1 MPYNIDK
8 KKCKQSDGDSGTH
21 VLSYTDGKGKDH
33 DNCHTSKKGAQGQIA
48 AIEGDNLAETDDM
61 VFGGGG
67 DPEAEGEAEDGGM
80 DEALL
85 REWIRQRLLLEQA
98 ALDEPTLLS
107 VFKSLG
113 FDKTKKYSSKRM
125 AVLVDGPG
133 KMRSKALG
141 DIEAALKDY
150 GAVWDKSPVSV
161 SSLGMVK
168 AGPFSILAKPASR
181 QGGMSAGL
189 ENEEALVKAVNTLA
203 ADQPEGIN
211 VKFVGSGAGE
221 FLVKGVTK
229 AISAGADTKG
239 RKKSD
244 VNLITTGGNVPISIK
259 KDNAQYWESADSY
272 YGASAAEKLKE
283 LEAAGEVE
291 MVDKGGYYNVV
302 PNIAVPASAAEVI
315 DVVFG
320 SDILGNGAVIKKSF
334 SDSDFVYDAE
344 TNILTVASTYII
356 TDPSHVTGD
365 YSVWFLIR
373 NDKTRKSV
381 PGYPGI
387 RVLAAYEKR
396 INTNVKRVDE
406 SKMLIT
412 LVRLLLKES
421 ESQVRDVIHEAL
433 SASDKSEIKRIF
445 KKEMEK
451 SKIAK
456 KIIKQE
462 IEAQKKATQT
472 MVDKSFKK
480 NFDKELRAALGA
492 SFFGTP
498 GKINKFVIDEIQA
511 EVQKMLGDKATK
523 EIVVQICKD
532 VIIKL
537 YRELSFSYPQVIQR
551 IKV

>member
-1 MPYNIDK
+1 MPYTISK
-8 KKCKQSDGDSGTH
+8 KDCEQSDGDSGSY
-21 VLSYTDGKGKDH
+21 VLSYTDAKGKKRN
-33 DNCHTSKKGAQGQIA
+33 NCHTSKEKAEAQRA
-48 AIEGDNLAETDDM
+48 AIEGGKAIDETDDM

-67 DPEAEGEAEDGGM
+67 LGDEEDGAD
-80 DEALL
+80 DEGLDETLL
-85 REWIRQRLLLEQA
+85 REWIREKLLEQA
-98 ALDEPTLLS
+98 GLDEPTLTGVL
-107 VFKSLG
+107 KTLG
-113 FDKTKKYSSKRM
+113 LDNTKKYSSKRL

-150 GAVWDKSPVSV
+150 GAVWDKSPSSV

-203 ADQPEGIN
+203 VDQPEGIN
-211 VKFVGSGAGE
+211 VKFVGPGAGE
-221 FLVKGVTK
+221 FLVEGVTK

-244 VNLITTGGNVPISIK
+244 VNLVTTGGNVPISIK

-272 YGASAAEKLKE
+272 YGARAGEKLKE

-302 PNIAVPASAAEVI
+302 PNIAVPASADEVI

-320 SDILGNGAVIKKSF
+320 SDILGTGAVIKKSF
-334 SDSDFVYDAE
+334 SDSDFVYDAD
-344 TNILTVASTYII
+344 TNTLTVTSTYII

-421 ESQVRDVIHEAL
+421 E
-433 SASDKSEIKRIF
+433 
-445 KKEMEK
+445 M
-451 SKIAK
+451 
-456 KIIKQE
+456 
-462 IEAQKKATQT
+462 IERRG
-472 MVDKSFKK
+472 
-480 NFDKELRAALGA
+480 LR
-492 SFFGTP
+492 
-498 GKINKFVIDEIQA
+498 
-511 EVQKMLGDKATK
+511 
-523 EIVVQICKD
+523 
-532 VIIKL
+532 
-537 YRELSFSYPQVIQR
+537 
-551 IKV
+551 

>member
-1 MPYNIDK
+1 MPYDIK
-8 KKCKQSDGDSGTH
+8 KQDCDQSDGDDGSY
-21 VLSYTDGKGKDH
+21 VLSYTDKKGKKH
-33 DNCHTSKKGAQGQIA
+33 DNCHTSKKKAQAQIGY
-48 AIEGDNLAETDDM
+48 IGELDETDDM
-61 VFGGGG
+61 VFGGGSAP
-67 DPEAEGEAEDGGM
+67 DEDEDDTGM
-80 DEALL
+80 EEALL
-85 REWIRQRLLLEQA
+85 RAWIREKFLVEQA
-98 ALDEPTLLS
+98 GLDEPTLTGVL
-107 VFKSLG
+107 KTLG
-113 FDKTKKYSSKRM
+113 LDNTKKYSSKRL

-133 KMRSKALG
+133 KMRSKALT

-150 GAVWDKSPVSV
+150 GAVWDKSPTSA

-203 ADQPEGIN
+203 VDQPKGIN
-211 VKFVGSGAGE
+211 VKFVGPGAGE
-221 FLVKGVTK
+221 FLVEGVTK

-244 VNLITTGGNVPISIK
+244 VNLVTTGGTVPISIK

-272 YGASAAEKLKE
+272 YGARAGEKLKE

-302 PNIAVPASAAEVI
+302 PNIAVPASADEVI

-320 SDILGNGAVIKKSF
+320 SDILGTGAVIKKSF
-334 SDSDFVYDAE
+334 SDSDFVYDAG
-344 TNILTVASTYII
+344 TNTLTVTSTYII

-421 ESQVRDVIHEAL
+421 EMIDRRS
-433 SASDKSEIKRIF
+433 
-445 KKEMEK
+445 
-451 SKIAK
+451 
-456 KIIKQE
+456 
-462 IEAQKKATQT
+462 
-472 MVDKSFKK
+472 
-480 NFDKELRAALGA
+480 LR
-492 SFFGTP
+492 
-498 GKINKFVIDEIQA
+498 
-511 EVQKMLGDKATK
+511 
-523 EIVVQICKD
+523 
-532 VIIKL
+532 
-537 YRELSFSYPQVIQR
+537 
-551 IKV
+551 